1 MKLDFYESDILSI
14 FLTEQKSEFIKLAQN
29 FGWSVSESK
38 QMHREIR
45 DKILD
50 EFEKS
55 LVTPARL
62 KRFAA

>member
-45 DKILD
+45 DKVLG

-55 LVTPARL
+55 LVDPSRL
-62 KRFAA
+62 KRPKA